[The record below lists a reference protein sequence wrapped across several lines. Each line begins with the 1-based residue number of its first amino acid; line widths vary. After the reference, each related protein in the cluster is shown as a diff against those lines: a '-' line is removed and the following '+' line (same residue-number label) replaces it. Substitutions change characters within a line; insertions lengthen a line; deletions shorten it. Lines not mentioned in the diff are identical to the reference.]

1 MFAVPA
7 SERDPVAVY
16 KLYASKKRLSEM
28 NHDNATFYLAVN
40 TCKNQDSSKPWF
52 KKSAVGL
59 HKLNSLMKTM
69 AEKAALGPTVKN
81 HSGGKTMIQT
91 ITNNEIPA
99 TDIIQL
105 SGHKNLQSVTNYSIV
120 SEKQQAKISRT
131 LSDLSTGTGSTKR
144 VHLNM
149 MIISQQQF

>member
-40 TCKNQDSSKPWF
+40 TRKNQDSSKPWF

-69 AEKAALGPTVKN
+69 AEKAGLGPIVKN
-81 HSGGKTMIQT
+81 HSGRKT
-91 ITNNEIPA
+91 
-99 TDIIQL
+99 II
-105 SGHKNLQSVTNYSIV
+105 
-120 SEKQQAKISRT
+120 
-131 LSDLSTGTGSTKR
+131 
-144 VHLNM
+144 
-149 MIISQQQF
+149 

>member
-40 TCKNQDSSKPWF
+40 NCKNQDSSKPWF

-69 AEKAALGPTVKN
+69 AEKAGLGPIVKN
-81 HSGGKTMIQT
+81 HSGRKT
-91 ITNNEIPA
+91 
-99 TDIIQL
+99 II
-105 SGHKNLQSVTNYSIV
+105 
-120 SEKQQAKISRT
+120 
-131 LSDLSTGTGSTKR
+131 
-144 VHLNM
+144 
-149 MIISQQQF
+149 